1 MPRENHLT
9 GDVRITQTLAEK
21 KKNHP
26 NLLASTIKYQLPG
39 TRKRISKSQSEPAY
53 NPVSGTRERGDE
65 AEGDKRLGVNSRGQ
79 TLSKCPRHRHG
90 DVGAAQRRRK
100 SPVSPVGETGVFLPP
115 KGQHESS
122 HRLDRSTAPPLRTG
136 VIRRRRSTYG
146 GDRGDT
152 LPAPRAGQTEDHLEY
167 RTGYGNGTR
176 KAQVYVYRSTAKEE
190 VNSAR
195 DMRAFPKRWRS

>member
-136 VIRRRRSTYG
+136 VIRRRRSLLRRRYAAG
-146 GDRGDT
+146 SSRWANRRPPGIQDRI
-152 LPAPRAGQTEDHLEY
+152 RKWHTEG
-167 RTGYGNGTR
+167 TGLCLQEHCEGRG
-176 KAQVYVYRSTAKEE
+176 
-190 VNSAR
+190 
-195 DMRAFPKRWRS
+195 